1 MFFSKKC
8 NTACGFLGVWS
19 LFLSILWLMAV
30 KIMGV
35 LRIFVCFAV
44 FFADCKSEQVGV

>member
-1 MFFSKKC
+1 VFFSKKC
-8 NTACGFLGVWS
+8 NAACDFLGVWS